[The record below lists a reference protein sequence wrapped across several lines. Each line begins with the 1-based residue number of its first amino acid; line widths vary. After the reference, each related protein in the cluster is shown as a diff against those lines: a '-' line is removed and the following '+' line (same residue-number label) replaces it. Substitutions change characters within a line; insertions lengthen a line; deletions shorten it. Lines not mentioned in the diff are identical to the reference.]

1 MKILNTLHKKPS
13 NNLGFTLIELM
24 IVVAIIGIGSSIGM
38 PSLMSAI
45 NEQKLTAQANDMI
58 ASLNFA
64 RSTSVKRRQVITIRN
79 VGTWAAGW
87 NIFVDEDGNGAING
101 ADAILKTYP
110 ALTEGSVAIT
120 GNNFTNF
127 ISYSPNGRANNLGNF
142 EFCPPSSDVDSSR
155 KVFIAGSGRMRT
167 ESDNYAANCP

>member
-1 MKILNTLHKKPS
+1 MKIFNIYKKPS
-13 NNLGFTLIELM
+13 NNRGFTLIELM
-24 IVVAIIGIGSSIGM
+24 LVVTIIGIGISIAL
-38 PSLMSAI
+38 PSLMSTI

-79 VGTWAAGW
+79 ISTWAAGW

-110 ALTEGSVAIT
+110 ALTEGSVVIT
-120 GNNFTNF
+120 GNNFANY
-127 ISYSPNGRANNLGNF
+127 ISYSPNGRANTLGNF
-142 EFCPPSSDVDSSR
+142 EFCPQNGVDSSR
-155 KVFIAGSGRMRT
+155 KVVIAGSGRMRT
-167 ESDNYAANCP
+167 ESDTYAANCP